1 MDDLYIRSAEQ
12 RNTGNKC
19 PKCGKLIDG
28 ATGLS
33 DQEYSEPPQPKPGD
47 LSVCLHCGALL
58 RYDEKLRS
66 MLVPR
71 AERRKMEKD
80 PRMKKLVE
88 LCERFTARHRR
99 TIQ

>member
-1 MDDLYIRSAEQ
+1 MDELYINSVRE
-12 RNTGNKC
+12 RITGNKC
-19 PKCGKLIDG
+19 PKCGKQIDG

-33 DQEYSEPPQPKPGD
+33 DEKYSEPPQPKPGD
-47 LSVCLHCGALL
+47 LSVCMYCGALL

-80 PRMKKLVE
+80 PRFKKLVE
-88 LCERFTARHRR
+88 ICERVAAQHRR
-99 TIQ
+99 NIQ